1 MAEAVST
8 FISYS
13 RTDTDF
19 VDRLEADLR
28 ARGFK
33 TWVDRRKLEGTR
45 EWQPQI
51 DHAIA
56 EYPLMIVVL
65 SPDAIA
71 SPYVRHEY
79 EYAHQLGQ
87 AHRTLAPQAESAD
100 RAS

>member
-1 MAEAVST
+1 MPEAVST

-51 DHAIA
+51 DHAIT
-56 EYPLMIVVL
+56 EYPMMIVVL

-71 SPYVRHEY
+71 SPYCATSTSTRISW
-79 EYAHQLGQ
+79 A
-87 AHRTLAPQAESAD
+87 SA
-100 RAS
+100 S